1 MAELAGPRSVPGPT
15 AGTMKIGGAWWMAVR
30 GRPLAQLFVLV
41 LLTLYLAKQAIYV
54 VAFPPFT
61 GHDEVAH
68 YAYLRTVATEGRVP
82 VLLQDQL
89 PDDLYRYCRYT
100 LDWNPCVPGNRAA
113 LSNPPRG
120 LPGRPQGMQYA
131 ANHPPLY
138 YILMAPI
145 YWATEGASPAAQQYI
160 LRVAAIPFG
169 IATVLLAY
177 LLARTLFP
185 GDRFLA
191 FTVPTFVA
199 LQPQISYEA
208 AMVNNDIVC
217 IALYSWVLYLLVV
230 GLRDRFPAKICVLL
244 GFALGLALLAK
255 GTSLTAVPIVG
266 LTVIAGTGW
275 RDVRRWVTR
284 GLLIAAPLA
293 VLVVPW
299 YAYLYRTYGNFSGF
313 DQIAELQRWNQPQG
327 GFTALLFDRGFA
339 FDRFHETWGQFG
351 WRQIPLS
358 PPMLWAIGLPLA
370 FAFGGL
376 VQYAY
381 SAARGGALTEN
392 DPVLRPTRWQT
403 VALLMLAGTCLV
415 AYLAVVQF
423 GTRFVLTQA
432 RYYFPA
438 INAVALLLMLGLR
451 TLIPLRYHAYGQT
464 AVFAALVLLNAL
476 IFTQYVL
483 PHYPNW

>member
-1 MAELAGPRSVPGPT
+1 MAELAGTGSVPSPRTGTIKVAGRWWT
-15 AGTMKIGGAWWMAVR
+15 ALR
-30 GRPLAQLFVLV
+30 GRPLVQQFVLV
-41 LLTLYLAKQAIYV
+41 LLTLYLAKQVIYV

-82 VLLQDQL
+82 VLLEDQL
-89 PDDLYRYCRYT
+89 PNDLYRYCRYT
-100 LDWNPCVPGNRAA
+100 LDWNPCVPSNPAA

-138 YILMAPI
+138 YILMTPI
-145 YWATEGASPAAQQYI
+145 YWATQGASLAAQQYV
-160 LRVAAIPFG
+160 LRTAAIPFG

-177 LLARTLFP
+177 LLARALFP
-185 GDRFLA
+185 ADRFLS
-191 FTVPTFVA
+191 FTVPAFVA

-208 AMVNNDIVC
+208 AMVNNDIVS

-230 GLRDRFPAKICVLL
+230 GLRDRFPPKTCVLI
-244 GFALGLALLAK
+244 GFALGLALLTK
-255 GTSLTAVPIVG
+255 GTSLTALPIVG

-275 RDVRRWVTR
+275 KDLRGWATR
-284 GLLIAAPLA
+284 GLLIAAPLV
-293 VLVVPW
+293 VLVSPW
-299 YAYLYRTYGNFSGF
+299 YAYLYRTYGNLTGF
-313 DQIAELQRWNQPQG
+313 DQIAKLQRWNRPQG
-327 GFTALLFDRGFA
+327 GFIAQLFDRGFA

-358 PPMLWAIGLPLA
+358 TPMLWAIGLPLA

-376 VQYAY
+376 VQYAF
-381 SAARGGALTEN
+381 SAARRGDLTED
-392 DPVLRPTRWQT
+392 DPVLRPARWQAL
-403 VALLMLAGTCLV
+403 ALLMLAGTCLV

-438 INAVALLLMLGLR
+438 INAAALLLLLGLR
-451 TLIPLRYHAYGQT
+451 TLIPVRHHAYGQT
-464 AVFAALVLLNAL
+464 VVFSALVLLNVL

>member
-1 MAELAGPRSVPGPT
+1 MAELAGSGSVPSPRSGTMNV
-15 AGTMKIGGAWWMAVR
+15 AGTWWTALR
-30 GRPLAQLFVLV
+30 GRSLARQFVLV

-82 VLLQDQL
+82 VLLEDRL
-89 PDDLYRYCRYT
+89 PNDLYRYCRYT
-100 LDWNPCVPGNRAA
+100 LDWNPCVPNNPAA

-138 YILMAPI
+138 YILMTPI
-145 YWATEGASPAAQQYI
+145 YWATEQASPAVQQYV
-160 LRVAAIPFG
+160 LRAAAIPFG
-169 IATVLLAY
+169 IVTVLLAY
-177 LLARTLFP
+177 LLARVLFP
-185 GDRFLA
+185 ADRFLA
-191 FTVPTFVA
+191 FTVPAFVA

-217 IALYSWVLYLLVV
+217 IALYSWVLYLLVI
-230 GLRDRFPAKICVLL
+230 GLRDRFPAKTCVLL

-266 LTVIAGTGW
+266 LTVIGGTGW
-275 RDVRRWVTR
+275 RDVRGWVMR
-284 GLLIAAPLA
+284 GMLIALPLA
-293 VLVVPW
+293 LLVVPW
-299 YAYLYRTYGNFSGF
+299 YVYLYRSYGNLTGF
-313 DQIAELQRWNQPQG
+313 DQIAELQRWNRPQG
-327 GFTALLFDRGFA
+327 GFIAQLLDREFA
-339 FDRFHETWGQFG
+339 VMRFKETWGEFG

-358 PPMLWAIGLPLA
+358 SPMLWAIGLPLA

-381 SAARGGALTEN
+381 SAARRGTWTED
-392 DPVLRPTRWQT
+392 DPVLRPTRWQAL
-403 VALLMLAGTCLV
+403 ALLMLAGTCLV

-438 INAVALLLMLGLR
+438 INAAALLVLLGLR
-451 TLIPLRYHAYGQT
+451 TLIPLRYHTYGQ
-464 AVFAALVLLNAL
+464 AAAFAALVLLNVL
-476 IFTQYVL
+476 IFTQYVV